1 LTACFFKIL
10 LFLRKLFYM
19 LAEYHKLPMSAESSF
34 LYKSWECE
42 YFDKPWHFHKEY
54 ELVLINKSEGARFI
68 GDKVDPLKKMAIFF

>member
-1 LTACFFKIL
+1 
-10 LFLRKLFYM
+10 M